1 MHRSKKLPLNY
12 LVGEELL
19 AGLLARTSPWPLR
32 SAAVA

>member
-1 MHRSKKLPLNY
+1 MHRGKKLPLNY

-19 AGLLARTSPWPLR
+19 ARTSPWPLC